1 MDQHLGLRSGTPGAV
16 DRPRF
21 PREHSEGAWKARGQW
36 FELGRAAA
44 REPLPRP
51 PRRYQPAQQWLEERD
66 GRVIV
71 TQTCNQSVLISV
83 GLWGRSASVLAFSP
97 ELERGFL
104 EALRELYEML

>member
-1 MDQHLGLRSGTPGAV
+1 
-16 DRPRF
+16 
-21 PREHSEGAWKARGQW
+21 
-36 FELGRAAA
+36 
-44 REPLPRP
+44 
-51 PRRYQPAQQWLEERD
+51 
-66 GRVIV
+66 VIV